1 MKAYTLIIALLI
13 GMSSSFAQSKTIEK
27 FKEQNADGKSWFA
40 YQSVLRMLNTEND
53 ENYNLLIR
61 DLEYINVI
69 ISDSLGAAQKDVYR
83 SALKSIEGEGFE
95 EIAMMDHKDRKG
107 AIYEKENG
115 SHSTWVAFM
124 YLEGKSYALEM
135 KGDLDLKYI
144 SALQSINEEK
154 FDELILDRSGF

>member
-1 MKAYTLIIALLI
+1 MKAYTLIAALLI
-13 GMSSSFAQSKTIEK
+13 GMSSTFAQSETIEN

-53 ENYNLLIR
+53 DNYNMLIR

-69 ISDSLGAAQKDVYR
+69 ISDSLGTSQKDSYR
-83 SALKSIEGEGFE
+83 SLIKGIESEGFE
-95 EIAMMDHKDRKG
+95 EIAMMDNKDRKG

-124 YLEGKSYALEM
+124 YLQGQSFALEM

-144 SALQSINEEK
+144 GALQAINEDK
-154 FDELILDRSGF
+154 FEELILNKYLD